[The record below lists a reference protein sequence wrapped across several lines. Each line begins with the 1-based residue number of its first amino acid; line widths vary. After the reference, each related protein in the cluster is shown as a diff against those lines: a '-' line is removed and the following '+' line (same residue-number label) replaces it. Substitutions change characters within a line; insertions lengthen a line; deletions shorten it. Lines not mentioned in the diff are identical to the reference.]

1 MPMRDYIGL
10 ILSITVTGAMVW
22 ACSFDV
28 EETLMKEFLGMPGGK
43 FKFLTILNLVNRFF
57 DIFL

>member
-1 MPMRDYIGL
+1 
-10 ILSITVTGAMVW
+10 MVW

-43 FKFLTILNLVNRFF
+43 FKFLTILNLVNKFF
-57 DIFL
+57 GIFL